1 MINRALP
8 FSLAAAIGLATVSS
22 ASAVVLLFDVG
33 AAGTQAVAP
42 TNNIVEAQAAIAN
55 ATDTTGSATG
65 ISVATVGFNASN
77 TNGTTS
83 PTGAA
88 GAIFGSPFT
97 QDSLFG
103 NSLVPVGGAPF
114 NGVLRPSAT
123 LTFSGLDVTGATSY
137 SFDFFASRT
146 GVTDNRETEYAV
158 AGLTTVSAF
167 LNASAN
173 VSEIATV
180 SNMIPT
186 AGGTITLTVDPGP
199 NNNNTNGFYYLGA
212 FRLTTAPVPE
222 PSSAGLLILGAAGA
236 LRRRRS
242 VR

>member
-1 MINRALP
+1 MITRALSTLLMAA
-8 FSLAAAIGLATVSS
+8 FGLAAASA
-22 ASAVVLLFDVG
+22 ASAAVLLFDVG
-33 AAGTQAVAP
+33 AGGTAAVAP
-42 TNNIVEAQAAIAN
+42 NNSIVEATTLIAN

-65 ISVATVGFNASN
+65 IAVGVIGFNGSN
-77 TNGTTS
+77 ANGTLA

-88 GAIFGSPFT
+88 GAIFSTVFT

-103 NSLVPVGGAPF
+103 NTVVF
-114 NGVLRPSAT
+114 NNVIRPSAT
-123 LTFSGLDVTGATSY
+123 LTFSGLDGTGATAY
-137 SFDFFASRT
+137 RFDFFASRT

-158 AGLTTVSAF
+158 AGLTSVSTF

-199 NNNNTNGFYYLGA
+199 NNNNGTGFYYLGA

-222 PSSAGLLILGAAGA
+222 PSAAGLLIVSAAAA
-236 LRRRRS
+236 LRRRRP

>member
-1 MINRALP
+1 MNNRALP
-8 FSLAAAIGLATVSS
+8 FSLAAALGLATVSP

-42 TNNIVEAQAAIAN
+42 ANNIVEAQATIAN

-77 TNGTTS
+77 TAGTTA

-88 GAIFGSPFT
+88 AAIFGTLFT

-103 NSLVPVGGAPF
+103 NTVVF
-114 NGVLRPSAT
+114 NTVIRPSAT
-123 LTFSGLDVTGATSY
+123 LTFSGLDGTGATSY

-146 GVTDNRETEYAV
+146 GATDNRETEYAV

-173 VSEIATV
+173 VSEITSV
-180 SNMIPT
+180 NNMIP
-186 AGGTITLTVDPGP
+186 APGGTITLTVDPGP
-199 NNNNTNGFYYLGA
+199 NNNNSNGFFYLGA
-212 FRLTTAPVPE
+212 FRLTTAAVPE
-222 PSSAGLLILGAAGA
+222 PSSAGLLLLGAAAG
-236 LRRRRS
+236 LRRRRPA
-242 VR
+242 R